1 MRANPV
7 PPLALFA
14 AAYIGATMALTQES
28 LLLAA
33 LALGLTQ
40 VAAALLWARRPEL
53 VRRRLRAAAPPRLA
67 EADAGSRRDRGW
79 RLTSAL
85 VEQGRSEA
93 PLPMCEPAGAGPEG
107 PEPAPEG
114 SGLTFWA
121 ITDTGSG
128 TAVEIF
134 RSRTLAETVLADAAA
149 RDAMADSRLGL
160 VRLDFAALAGIS
172 ADGGSV
178 HSRGLA
184 KAGKGAGGRDV
195 LALAD
200 GWIIRPGD

>member
-28 LLLAA
+28 IVLAA
-33 LALGLTQ
+33 VALGVTQ

-67 EADAGSRRDRGW
+67 EADAGSRRDQGW

-85 VEQGRSEA
+85 VDQGRSEA
-93 PLPMCEPAGAGPEG
+93 PLPLCEPAGPGPEG
-107 PEPAPEG
+107 PEPSPEG
-114 SGLTFWA
+114 GALTFWA
-121 ITDTGSG
+121 IADTAAGV
-128 TAVEIF
+128 AVEIF

-149 RDAMADSRLGL
+149 RDATAPSRLG
-160 VRLDFAALAGIS
+160 VIRLDFASLAGIS
-172 ADGGSV
+172 ADGGAVQS
-178 HSRGLA
+178 SGLA
-184 KAGKGAGGRDV
+184 KAGKGSGGGDV